1 MAAQTIE
8 NVISIADARALPSS
22 RPRLRIVKPESA
34 GVLNDCRDMA
44 LKRIVELLAGT
55 FDKIEDELFELA
67 QKTADRDT
75 QNMYLEARA
84 QSREKRGA
92 IEGSFRKQ
100 FLSFFAK
107 KVSGEDDPG
116 KTTDVDYGSMELTLV
131 GDDELEQKIAVD
143 ALANKM
149 SDKCDDELRA
159 LSQRM
164 AFLLSE
170 PDLADS
176 ANPIAP
182 DTIIKALKI
191 ACDQISGGYQ
201 AKLTVMR
208 LAEQHISQDMLSI
221 YHDINSHLVERK
233 ILPQI
238 RVTYRKSPGGAP
250 RTTPDAAA
258 PAPEVKAAPAA
269 ADSAAGGNANPATDN
284 ILTTLQQLLAGAN
297 LFDPALN
304 AGGPA
309 PKAVPGDAG
318 PAPGAAN
325 SRPATGEPSPGL
337 SGLVAALTNMQQKA
351 LSAAAGMSAPP
362 SAGNFLPGDAPAAS
376 LSMLRE
382 IKTPSMVENSAP
394 IDVMTLDIVAMLFDY
409 VFDDET
415 IPEAIKGLIARLQIP
430 ALKVALLDR
439 SFFSRKTHPAR
450 RLLDALADASV
461 CFAGVASRDDPLYR
475 MIETVVNRV
484 HAEFETDIQIFAD
497 VLADFEKFLAE
508 RETANA
514 KFVEQSARV
523 VNERELR
530 EMARLVA
537 QDEME
542 KRAADVEQLA
552 PVTAF
557 LIGPWARVL
566 ERIYLRE
573 GGRHERFAKALETAH
588 DLTWSVTPKS
598 NADERRQLLGMLPR
612 LLKNL
617 HQGMEMAAVE
627 AEDRKRFFA
636 TLVDCH
642 AAAVKAGLKGESVAA
657 LLTAAQPNAETE
669 PLFAKL
675 IAEEKARDAEWKD
688 ASRSGIARIQFTN
701 RGVEIEELGTHND
714 SAEGGPSAH
723 ETPHPDLPEAPSAS
737 GGRRGAGSAV
747 DFDIT
752 DMPVVELQRGTWVEF
767 VQGKGRSIRA
777 KLSWISPL
785 KGVYLFTNPGVMA
798 ALSVTPDELQIQ
810 LRRGDARV
818 IEESSLI
825 DRAVGK
831 IVDSLSQTAHI

>member
-1 MAAQTIE
+1 
-8 NVISIADARALPSS
+8 
-22 RPRLRIVKPESA
+22 
-34 GVLNDCRDMA
+34 
-44 LKRIVELLAGT
+44 
-55 FDKIEDELFELA
+55 
-67 QKTADRDT
+67 
-75 QNMYLEARA
+75 
-84 QSREKRGA
+84 
-92 IEGSFRKQ
+92 
-100 FLSFFAK
+100 
-107 KVSGEDDPG
+107 
-116 KTTDVDYGSMELTLV
+116 
-131 GDDELEQKIAVD
+131 
-143 ALANKM
+143 
-149 SDKCDDELRA
+149 
-159 LSQRM
+159 
-164 AFLLSE
+164 
-170 PDLADS
+170 
-176 ANPIAP
+176 
-182 DTIIKALKI
+182 
-191 ACDQISGGYQ
+191 
-201 AKLTVMR
+201 
-208 LAEQHISQDMLSI
+208 
-221 YHDINSHLVERK
+221 
-233 ILPQI
+233 
-238 RVTYRKSPGGAP
+238 
-250 RTTPDAAA
+250 
-258 PAPEVKAAPAA
+258 
-269 ADSAAGGNANPATDN
+269 
-284 ILTTLQQLLAGAN
+284 
-297 LFDPALN
+297 
-304 AGGPA
+304 
-309 PKAVPGDAG
+309 
-318 PAPGAAN
+318 
-325 SRPATGEPSPGL
+325 
-337 SGLVAALTNMQQKA
+337 
-351 LSAAAGMSAPP
+351 
-362 SAGNFLPGDAPAAS
+362 
-376 LSMLRE
+376 
-382 IKTPSMVENSAP
+382 
-394 IDVMTLDIVAMLFDY
+394 
-409 VFDDET
+409 
-415 IPEAIKGLIARLQIP
+415 
-430 ALKVALLDR
+430 
-439 SFFSRKTHPAR
+439 
-450 RLLDALADASV
+450 
-461 CFAGVASRDDPLYR
+461 
-475 MIETVVNRV
+475 
-484 HAEFETDIQIFAD
+484 
-497 VLADFEKFLAE
+497 
-508 RETANA
+508 
-514 KFVEQSARV
+514 
-523 VNERELR
+523 
-530 EMARLVA
+530 
-537 QDEME
+537 
-542 KRAADVEQLA
+542 
-552 PVTAF
+552 
-557 LIGPWARVL
+557 VL